1 MPEWR
6 EMMRA
11 MNNSRK
17 NEIRKFAAGMLCAAV
32 MSLSLTACSDEN
44 NTVPDAGQAEMSVSV
59 EQSQGTQSASSESIY
74 LYGRINEVIG
84 NELTIQLSDTPK
96 EEEAPSEE
104 GKSDSQSPADGMA
117 AVAVTPAQ
125 IITIGE
131 AAGGSMDM
139 EFTGESITIKVPAGL
154 KIQDSQGQEV
164 GAASLTKGKVL
175 GLYVDNMEDL
185 NLQSIT
191 IME

>member
-1 MPEWR
+1 
-6 EMMRA
+6 MRA

-17 NEIRKFAAGMLCAAV
+17 NEIRKFAAGMLCATV

-44 NTVPDAGQAEMSVSV
+44 NTVPDAGQAETSVSV

-175 GLYVDNMEDL
+175 GLYVDNMEEL
-185 NLQSIT
+185 NPQSIT